1 MKEVKTEEIEEVL
14 PMELR
19 TGWET
24 FKNLP
29 NRLVTLIWKLI
40 GWKGVMVGLTV
51 ALILT
56 GKIADAAAA
65 YIWAFVFLLIL
76 FGREGL
82 KWIEK
87 LKR

>member
-76 FGREGL
+76 SGREGL
-82 KWIEK
+82 KWIVK